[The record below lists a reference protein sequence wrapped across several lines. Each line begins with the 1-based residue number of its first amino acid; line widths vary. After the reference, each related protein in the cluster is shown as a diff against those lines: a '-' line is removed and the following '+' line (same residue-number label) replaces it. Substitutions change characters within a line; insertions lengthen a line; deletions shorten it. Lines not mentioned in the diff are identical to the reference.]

1 MGIDRCVSSC
11 ASEIL
16 AFSEWNMFPFGVSEA
31 LSEAEVDNIDIIL
44 GGFSPSNQKVI
55 RFDVPMDDPLFMY
68 FLYSLNLS

>member
-11 ASEIL
+11 TSEIL
-16 AFSEWNMFPFGVSEA
+16 AFSEWNMFTFRVFEA